1 MGLEKFQTVRA
12 PSPKVLDG
20 IMIFTFKANNFFIF
34 FILYSKIIFKHGV
47 IIIIIFYNCY
57 QELVHFFPSI
67 ATYIQPF

>member
-34 FILYSKIIFKHGV
+34 FILCSKIILKHRV
-47 IIIIIFYNCY
+47 IIIIFYYCY